1 MGCHTWCFSHIP
13 EKEQEWEN
21 ELKETIVNGAT
32 EMLDHLKN
40 NVSDDYYQRYVDVRK
55 NDLKEFLERYESQVA
70 AGDISECISWYGS
83 EEALNKGIEEL
94 RNELETIS
102 VESIK
107 KHAMDKETYQLEA
120 FNSSEPVIDIL
131 TKLYNELGCIGSNH
145 YGLYKIRDNKIYR
158 DCTHFRGPS
167 YGENS
172 LFDQPFH
179 NIFRIYDYEAKSCY
193 SLEETLERCKEYNVD
208 WDEVYKNSDVKIND
222 LEMLHDFWKM
232 YPDSI
237 IEFG

>member
-21 ELKETIVNGAT
+21 ELKETIVKGAT

-55 NDLKEFLERYESQVA
+55 DNLKEFLERYESQVA
-70 AGDISECISWYGS
+70 AGDITDFVEQYGS
-83 EEALNKGIEEL
+83 EEKVNEAIEGF

-158 DCTHFRGPS
+158 NCTHYKGPG
-167 YGENS
+167 YRENS

-179 NIFRIYDYEAKSCY
+179 DIFRIYDYEAKSCY
-193 SLEETLERCKEYNVD
+193 SLDETLERCKEYNVD
-208 WDEVYKNSDVKIND
+208 WDEVYENTDVKKND
-222 LEMLHDFWKM
+222 LDMLHDFWKM
-232 YPDSI
+232 YPESI